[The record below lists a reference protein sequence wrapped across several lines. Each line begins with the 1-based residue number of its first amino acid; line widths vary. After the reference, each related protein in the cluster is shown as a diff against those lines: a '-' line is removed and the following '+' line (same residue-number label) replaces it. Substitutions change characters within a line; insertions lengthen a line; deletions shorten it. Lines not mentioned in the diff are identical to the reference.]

1 MREPGP
7 GAAPRP
13 DEPAPRVTL
22 AVHDRKQLALEIRHP
37 PGSAVCG
44 GSHDVELFLFIP
56 RNVGLTAANYPG
68 AQFYHDLTAYLR
80 LDLPDLGLED
90 LCASPRSPLRR
101 LDVHLAELAR
111 GQATPDPIGIAVK
124 LFGHEFTEAVH
135 RARTRLSPVLD
146 AATDRGAADRARE
159 LAISAR
165 AALER
170 LREARH
176 RFAPFRRVAPD
187 VWAVFQQTD
196 EYASLFLDESLAMLA
211 HELGARPER
220 PGGAGEAAGV
230 LDVLSACAAAEARYR
245 HAQGFVNLDPAS
257 GLNREYFLYRRS
269 LLKKAVHQALWVR
282 TRRRQVDSYLRN
294 AAGMVA
300 AGMAATWALI
310 AQVPSQLLSL
320 SPVTQALMF
329 VLPVIGYVLKDRIKE
344 LTREWMIRRM
354 RACDQETELVGL
366 QLARSGLGSLG
377 GTLREEV
384 RFVDHAPDD
393 VVAIRQRG
401 RWIAGARIGGEL
413 VLAYRRKLDI
423 VAPRDR
429 QPRGGSERGERGGGG
444 AAGAAGGAGGE
455 SLRGIDLAL
464 RQIIRLSLRHFM
476 ARLDDRDQI
485 VRHYDPS
492 TGGFATHEIAK
503 VYHLDAVVRV
513 AGPHRAAHLERWRV
527 VFSRAGIERIEPGG

>member
-1 MREPGP
+1 MAEPAAGAPP
-7 GAAPRP
+7 GRSS
-13 DEPAPRVTL
+13 APRVTL
-22 AVHDRKQLALEIRHP
+22 AAHDRKQLALEIRHP
-37 PGSAVCG
+37 AGSAVTG

-90 LCASPRSPLRR
+90 LCASARSPLRR

-111 GQATPDPIGIAVK
+111 GQATPDPIGVAVK

-135 RARTRLSPVLD
+135 RERTRLSSVLQ
-146 AATDRGAADRARE
+146 TAADRDARPGELLTRIRE
-159 LAISAR
+159 LAIASR
-165 AALER
+165 TALER
-170 LREARH
+170 LREAKH

-187 VWAVFQQTD
+187 VWMVFQQTD

-220 PGGAGEAAGV
+220 TGGADEAAGV
-230 LDVLSACAAAEARYR
+230 LAVLSSCAAAEAAYR
-245 HAQGFVNLDPAS
+245 HAQGFVNLDPTS

-294 AAGMVA
+294 AAGMIA

-310 AQVPSQLLSL
+310 AQVPTQFLAL
-320 SPVTQALMF
+320 SPVTQTLMF

-344 LTREWMIRRM
+344 LTKEWMIRRM
-354 RACDQETELVGL
+354 RAYDQETELVGL
-366 QLARSGLGSLG
+366 QLARSGLGSLCG
-377 GTLREEV
+377 SLREQV
-384 RFVDHAPDD
+384 QFVDHAPDD
-393 VVAIRQRG
+393 VLAIRQRG

-413 VLAYRRKLDI
+413 VLAYRRKLEI
-423 VAPRDR
+423 QPPRDG
-429 QPRGGSERGERGGGG
+429 QLGSHE
-444 AAGAAGGAGGE
+444 
-455 SLRGIDLAL
+455 LAL

-476 ARLDDRDQI
+476 ARLDDRDQS
-485 VRHYDPS
+485 VHHYDPS

-503 VYHLDAVVRV
+503 VYHLNAVVRI
-513 AGPHRAAHLERWRV
+513 AGQDQAAHLERWRV
-527 VFSRAGIERIEPGG
+527 VFSRDGIERIERGERPA